1 MKHTKHLLTV
11 LLMALLCAVLVLAV
25 SAEGDAKIVASGNCG
40 ENVIWTLDSEGTL
53 TASGNGEM
61 NASVLSNDDRVVS
74 FVVGEGIT
82 GGINHSWPNLQQFVV
97 SPENPNY
104 SSDENG
110 CLLNK
115 AGDTLV
121 CYPAGRTAES
131 FEIPSYITTI
141 GDGSSVFSG
150 CEFLKK
156 LIIPNTVK
164 RFNAWKYL
172 VGNCDALET
181 IVINTTAQIVRPQE
195 FSLMDITNNVKVWS
209 FGEAFT
215 DLSTLGGNSTE
226 TIGYGERITVDED
239 NPVFSSKDGVL
250 FNKDKTILLRYPAAN
265 PRKEYIVPLTV
276 KKIGYRAFFSCFS
289 MEKLILPEGLQE
301 IDQEG
306 IEHTFISNL
315 VLPTSLKKLSFAAIV
330 ENYFLNG
337 IVDIRSMDLEFAE
350 FALGS
355 TLILKNISKQIFNS
369 ISAYRSTD
377 PVPEDLQPYL
387 APYSVETDGFIL
399 QRIYPE
405 YIEWY
410 DGEHLLLAATIR
422 CHAGSTAEAYA
433 IEHGMDY
440 ELVHFYEGEW
450 NYDWD
455 NLVRWRK
462 CIHCDERETEPLET
476 ETSGVVEI
484 VAPADDETG
493 FDVQPVSTDYV
504 LIKEALGEMNVVKA
518 FGITLKNHDGVH
530 VQPKGTVKVKL
541 PNDFK
546 SESYKVYR
554 VNADGTYTDMNA
566 FREGSHLVF
575 YTDHFSLYVI
585 VDESTPAVP
594 DEPETPTA
602 PEDSAKPASRTDFLS
617 KLFAWLIELFHMF
630 TRWIQK

>member
-1 MKHTKHLLTV
+1 MKHTKRLLTV

-25 SAEGDAKIVASGNCG
+25 SAEGDVTIVASGSCG

-53 TASGNGEM
+53 TASGSGEM
-61 NASVLSNDDRVVS
+61 NASVLANDDRVVS

-97 SPENPNY
+97 SLENPNY

-110 CLLNK
+110 CLLNT
-115 AGDTLV
+115 AGDTLF

-164 RFNAWKYL
+164 RFNAWKCI
-172 VGNCDALET
+172 VGPCDALET

-195 FSLMDITNNVKVWS
+195 FSLMYETKNVKVWS

-215 DLSTLGGNSTE
+215 DLSSLGYNSE
-226 TIGYGERITVDED
+226 TIGYAERITVDED
-239 NPVFSSKDGVL
+239 NPVFSSEEGVL
-250 FNKDKTILLRYPAAN
+250 FNKDNTILLRYPAAN
-265 PRKEYIVPLTV
+265 PRKKYTVPLTV
-276 KKIGYRAFFSCFS
+276 KKIGYRAFFFCSS

-306 IEHTFISNL
+306 IELTFISNL

-330 ENYFLNG
+330 ENFFLNG

-355 TLILKNISKQIFNS
+355 DAILKNISKQIFNS
-369 ISAYRSTD
+369 ILAYRPLD

-387 APYSVETDGFIL
+387 APYSVETDGYIL

-422 CHAGSTAEAYA
+422 CHSGSTAEAYA
-433 IEHGMDY
+433 IENGMDY

-476 ETSGVVEI
+476 ETSGGAEI
-484 VAPADDETG
+484 VAPADDDTG

-504 LIKEALGEMNVVKA
+504 LIKETLGEMNVVKA
-518 FGITLKNHDGVH
+518 FDITLKNSDGVH
-530 VQPKGTVKVKL
+530 VQPKGTVKIKL

-554 VNADGTYTDMNA
+554 VNPDGTYTDMNA

-585 VDESTPAVP
+585 VDESAPAAP
-594 DEPETPTA
+594 DEPET
-602 PEDSAKPASRTDFLS
+602 SAASEEPSKPAGRSSFFS
-617 KLFAWLIELFHMF
+617 KLFAWLIELFNML
-630 TRWIQK
+630 TRWIKK